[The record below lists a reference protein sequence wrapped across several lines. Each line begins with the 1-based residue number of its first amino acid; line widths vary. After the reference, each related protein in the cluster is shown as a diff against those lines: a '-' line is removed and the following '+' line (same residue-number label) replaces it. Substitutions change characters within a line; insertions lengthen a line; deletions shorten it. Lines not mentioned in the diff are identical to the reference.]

1 MEQFNPDEN
10 CYILFNFI
18 GTNRRKTVRLVSI
31 NYNPTNDSDADRIMA
46 EISSNITLAKGV
58 EIDWHENMTIEY
70 ISENLQ

>member
-70 ISENLQ
+70 ISENL